1 MKKAILSATVLFVCS
16 ICCVGGEVSLFS
28 LTNEWGKGSTLDFRK
43 KVFQIVPVVLR
54 RGGDDEMVRWY
65 QDVVSYPDLVDAWGT
80 TSWMHEKVETLLRYS
95 LRPPVN
101 ASTNCW
107 LATAG
112 LLNQYHK
119 MVQEAESNANVK
131 ADLSLIKTD
140 PKRFNEIF
148 YSRKPLMKKA
158 WNLKCAEQTLARVVT
173 NEFPKSVLPL
183 LPESERDRMMSEVL
197 MRAGIADADE
207 DSARETSGRNPRGFI
222 VPVAV
227 VLFVLAVCGMLMRHK
242 AL

>member
-16 ICCVGGEVSLFS
+16 ICCAGGEVSLFS

-54 RGGDDEMVRWY
+54 RGGDDEMIRWY

-227 VLFVLAVCGMLMRHK
+227 VFFVLAVCGMLMRHK

>member
-95 LRPPVN
+95 LRPPVS

-119 MVQEAESNANVK
+119 MVQKAESNANVR

-148 YSRKPLMKKA
+148 YSRKPLIKKA
-158 WNLKCAEQTLARVVT
+158 WNLKCVEQTLARVVT
-173 NEFPKSVLPL
+173 NEFPKRVLPL
-183 LPESERDRMMSEVL
+183 LPESERNTMMSEVL
-197 MRAGIADADE
+197 KRAGLAKVE
-207 DSARETSGRNPRGFI
+207 KECDSEMSGRRSIRYVKIGAI
-222 VPVAV
+222 
-227 VLFVLAVCGMLMRHK
+227 LFLTLVGCGMVRRYK
-242 AL
+242 RR